1 MIPFLYFKKY
11 FSMGFFLNE
20 SLMFRVPDQKVWV
33 DSDFLKEILCLY
45 RGGQPVKTDLGEF
58 LSLNVALIFD
68 PIPPV
73 CFDGPKYDGI
83 LAEQHF

>member
-1 MIPFLYFKKY
+1 MV
-11 FSMGFFLNE
+11 FFLIE
-20 SLMFRVPDQKVWV
+20 SLMFGVPDQKGRVHP
-33 DSDFLKEILCLY
+33 DFPKEI
-45 RGGQPVKTDLGEF
+45 